1 MSPTRGNHLT
11 GLRIA
16 GRVIYIDEM
25 ALKNDFCEVTGV
37 AVQLT
42 LHLHWLT
49 FVALKNLDVSV
60 NLDHL

>member
-16 GRVIYIDEM
+16 SRVIYIDEM
-25 ALKNDFCEVTGV
+25 ALKNNSCEVTGGV
-37 AVQLT
+37 VRLT

-49 FVALKNLDVSV
+49 FVALCPD
-60 NLDHL
+60 